1 MKSIQKHSIMHVF
14 LICFVLGS
22 FFQHRKD
29 THETLYERE
38 SAQAQRRARYTHTH
52 TYTYTWHTYRTFSR
66 LGITESPPKTVF
78 TILS

>member
-1 MKSIQKHSIMHVF
+1 MKLYTSERAPKH
-14 LICFVLGS
+14 
-22 FFQHRKD
+22 KD
-29 THETLYERE
+29 VRD
-38 SAQAQRRARYTHTH
+38 THTH